1 MSLRATVSNGTVV
14 KGFEKEEEESQGQ
27 RKSHELTPIRGERV
41 TLARKEKPKI
51 RASEC
56 VGAPTSS
63 PSMAL
68 REREERFVCRQ
79 LMPTTVLHTELLQP
93 ARFSEPG

>member
-1 MSLRATVSNGTVV
+1 M
-14 KGFEKEEEESQGQ
+14 KGFEKKEGESQGQ

-56 VGAPTSS
+56 VGHPRRA

-68 REREERFVCRQ
+68 REREERFVCRN
-79 LMPTTVLHTELLQP
+79 
-93 ARFSEPG
+93 